1 MQKQFIIILSFILL
15 LTSIANAN
23 NKEKNTKFE
32 ILRSADKTINQT
44 IEQISESRKVTAHE
58 LRN

>member
-58 LRN
+58 FRN